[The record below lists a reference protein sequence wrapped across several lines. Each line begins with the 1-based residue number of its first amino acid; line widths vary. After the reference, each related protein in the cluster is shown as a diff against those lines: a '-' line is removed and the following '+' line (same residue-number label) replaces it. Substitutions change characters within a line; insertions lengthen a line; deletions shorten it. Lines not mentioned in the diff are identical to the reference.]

1 MRRATSIPVGSVFGA
16 ALVSAC
22 GRSKAGSGSE
32 QLPHLLL
39 LAFSTGGTYIEMIK
53 RENQGL
59 SITGLSVTE

>member
-39 LAFSTGGTYIEMIK
+39 LAFSTGGTFFILYRRVKAGDPGGKKKK
-53 RENQGL
+53 RK
-59 SITGLSVTE
+59 